1 MLEDIINFVV
11 VYKDVFVGE
20 YYEGK
25 KPETIIMIEEVKN
38 KKKITRTYNI
48 TTGKEI
54 KEKPFELGIIE
65 KKSKLHQLFV
75 NFGENRIHLNKKEI
89 KKINY
94 YKNSTLYNTLNNRK
108 IDKSNYLLIEYDDY
122 KVLLDCKNRIMY
134 DEEYYELIYTN
145 KKSIFEKGIKNTVRF
160 LFNTLI

>member
-48 TTGKEI
+48 TTGKETCFRVDAFLKI
-54 KEKPFELGIIE
+54 DVPWCTKGKCAIE
-65 KKSKLHQLFV
+65 KARLEKKAK
-75 NFGENRIHLNKKEI
+75 HL
-89 KKINY
+89 
-94 YKNSTLYNTLNNRK
+94 S
-108 IDKSNYLLIEYDDY
+108 
-122 KVLLDCKNRIMY
+122 
-134 DEEYYELIYTN
+134 
-145 KKSIFEKGIKNTVRF
+145 
-160 LFNTLI
+160 